1 MHRPPA
7 AAPSAPFGQASRR
20 LTLACALSLLG
31 LLMLA
36 LWCGPVAAGS
46 ALSPAA
52 GSGGPS
58 ASLPA
63 YTLAAGPQRLP
74 QEVERD
80 SELFGKRRIL
90 RNADWAPTI
99 PPCMAVVTV
108 DAPSIPLL
116 ACAPRLVAACAL
128 APAHGVDDG
137 LPSRDHR
144 RLLTERYPPQAPP
157 LA

>member
-63 YTLAAGPQRLP
+63 YTLAAGP